1 VEISSRKGVNGKKKM
16 QGKYIKI
23 ERKRKDNMEIGRY
36 KM

>member
-16 QGKYIKI
+16 QGKYTKI
-23 ERKRKDNMEIGRY
+23 ERKRKDNMGICRH